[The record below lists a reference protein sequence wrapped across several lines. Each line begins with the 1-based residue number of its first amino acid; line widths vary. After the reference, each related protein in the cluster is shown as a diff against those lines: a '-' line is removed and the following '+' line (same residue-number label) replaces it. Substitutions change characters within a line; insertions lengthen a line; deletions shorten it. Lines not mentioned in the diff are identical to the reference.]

1 MVNLHTDYFKQIH
14 THNFDKFKYT
24 AFQPV
29 HNALVLFS
37 ESGVPLASLQLNC
50 INNNFENIKSIL
62 TKRPES
68 INSQCDFQGIITD
81 EDKEF
86 ELIITNLTS
95 LGHINFNIFL
105 QDSKTLKVNHSAIN
119 QINVLN
125 SFKSVSV
132 KSDQNKSNGALILKA
147 IKKMNQE
154 QKVTVTEAETVT
166 GEKSESTYLYLS
178 VVPEA
183 NKQEL
188 INLFK
193 KTVWKCVDVLIFKE
207 QINNPMNTESVGISG
222 RYTFD
227 YNTVGSSLKN
237 ASYDL
242 KGAQTNPKYIVSPWL
257 DSNIEPNIERRAELL
272 NQQVRVTPGLNLPV
286 THDLCGPLEKTIDNS
301 KVSTDKNN
309 RRRIIPSIAER
320 EPIVFSDMMNN
331 LGVWRAPAIYGDIDA
346 PTTNRSYYSSATFNP
361 KINDNEHNK
370 TYAFDYSSD
379 IIDPTIKDMTN
390 QNYNYP
396 DPTNMEFQ
404 NKMYTK
410 RDFYTRSMPE
420 RKYKPNLNNANDI
433 IGGSYAGQITTGRK
447 IEVRSTPSEIEFD
460 YDVPA
465 ANCNIGLS
473 ISKDIEFREINAD
486 IYISEAKEQ
495 IEDIIKNESKILLE
509 SLSRVFKS
517 DQCCV
522 CLDEEDK
529 NLNVIFYSC
538 GHQCCHKACVINMNK
553 CPLCRT
559 LITAQIDIALDNIN
573 IISMEEFVSV
583 DHENDILLD
592 SFLMQSTSVVN

>member
-1 MVNLHTDYFKQIH
+1 MSIKIYK
-14 THNFDKFKYT
+14 
-24 AFQPV
+24 
-29 HNALVLFS
+29 
-37 ESGVPLASLQLNC
+37 VPC
-50 INNNFENIKSIL
+50 
-62 TKRPES
+62 
-68 INSQCDFQGIITD
+68 
-81 EDKEF
+81 
-86 ELIITNLTS
+86 
-95 LGHINFNIFL
+95 
-105 QDSKTLKVNHSAIN
+105 
-119 QINVLN
+119 
-125 SFKSVSV
+125 
-132 KSDQNKSNGALILKA
+132 NGA
-147 IKKMNQE
+147 
-154 QKVTVTEAETVT
+154 
-166 GEKSESTYLYLS
+166 
-178 VVPEA
+178 P
-183 NKQEL
+183 
-188 INLFK
+188 
-193 KTVWKCVDVLIFKE
+193 
-207 QINNPMNTESVGISG
+207 
-222 RYTFD
+222 
-227 YNTVGSSLKN
+227 
-237 ASYDL
+237 
-242 KGAQTNPKYIVSPWL
+242 TNPKYIVSPWL